1 MLSDNALSCSC
12 TYSDDKNRDDID
24 PDKLK
29 NGINDYPLSQDKEML
44 YGFFARYVRK
54 AHSDSVI
61 KNDVRS
67 NEGLSFVDIISPSNI
82 AFVISVIKNGWNVWD
97 QTIRMRELGVAVH
110 GKREAKLRP
119 LFTEGTRKK

>member
-1 MLSDNALSCSC
+1 LRN
-12 TYSDDKNRDDID
+12 
-24 PDKLK
+24 
-29 NGINDYPLSQDKEML
+29 
-44 YGFFARYVRK
+44 
-54 AHSDSVI
+54 
-61 KNDVRS
+61 